1 MKASRASILRALT
14 VLLLAALQPGL
25 GTLRASPPQDSEPPE
40 VSTAVTLPSF
50 RLHVQKNLVLIPVV
64 VRDAKGHTV
73 GNLTK
78 DDFQI
83 FDNKKPQIIS
93 QFEIDRHGNPA
104 PSKLPVQG
112 QSPAGTLAKPA
123 QPSIPQRYVA
133 LFFDDIETTFGD
145 LSQTRAAAIHYLS
158 TATNP
163 SDRIGIYT
171 TSGQVTQD
179 FTADKDKI
187 DATLNRLTPRP
198 VVPRETNACPDISPY
213 QAYKMLYQNDL
224 FSTKAADDEAYQC
237 MCLDTGNATSNCA
250 ATAAQE
256 AQAKA
261 REVYE
266 QSQMQSQYAIRG
278 LKTLIVRMR
287 MLPGERQIVMVSPG
301 FLTDNLHYDVE
312 QIIDSALRSLVIVN
326 TLDARGL
333 YTEIPGGDA
342 STPDPRITDAQDA
355 GVKTQ
360 IMIDSD

>member
-1 MKASRASILRALT
+1 MSAQLDLGRKPPDTKQRLGASRRTIPRLPNCFLRSREPAGLAWGQGKMGVFRSMKASRASILRALAA
-14 VLLLAALQPGL
+14 LLLAALQPGL
-25 GTLRASPPQDSEPPE
+25 GALRASPPQDSEPPE

-163 SDRIGIYT
+163 ADRIGVYT

-187 DATLNRLTPRP
+187 DTTLNRLTPRP
-198 VVPRETNACPDISPY
+198 VVPKETNACQDISPY
-213 QAYKMLYQNDL
+213 QAYKMIYQNDP
-224 FSTKAADDEAYQC
+224 FATQAADDEAYQC
-237 MCLDTGNATSNCA
+237 TCARMPSPPPNCSSVA
-250 ATAAQE
+250 DSTARTKAQQVDE
-256 AQAKA
+256 LSD
-261 REVYE
+261 V
-266 QSQMQSQYAIRG
+266 QSRYAVRG
-278 LKTLIVRMR
+278 MSALIVR
-287 MLPGERQIVMVSPG
+287 
-301 FLTDNLHYDVE
+301 
-312 QIIDSALRSLVIVN
+312 
-326 TLDARGL
+326 
-333 YTEIPGGDA
+333 
-342 STPDPRITDAQDA
+342 
-355 GVKTQ
+355 
-360 IMIDSD
+360 